1 MALMLRNDFATFE
14 INMAAG
20 QLGAY
25 AVPINWHFTPEEA
38 GYILADSRAKV
49 LVIHADLLAQIAS
62 GIPVDMKVLIV
73 PTPPEIGDAYGVAA
87 ERRSAP
93 GAETWDEFVA
103 SAANPE
109 PPKLSRGSMIY
120 RRALPDGRRACA
132 GCRRRP
138 KCRPNWPR
146 RSANTGAWLPTPR
159 SW

>member
-1 MALMLRNDFATFE
+1 ML
-14 INMAAG
+14 
-20 QLGAY
+20 
-25 AVPINWHFTPEEA
+25 PINWHFTSEEA

-62 GIPVDMKVLIV
+62 GIPVDMKVLVV

-87 ERRSAP
+87 GRRSAS
-93 GAETWDEFVA
+93 GAETWDEFVAA

-120 RRALPDGRRACA
+120 TSGTTGRLKGVRRQPSTPELQAKGAEEV
-132 GCRRRP
+132 G
-138 KCRPNWPR
+138 
-146 RSANTGAWLPTPR
+146 STGAWRPTPR